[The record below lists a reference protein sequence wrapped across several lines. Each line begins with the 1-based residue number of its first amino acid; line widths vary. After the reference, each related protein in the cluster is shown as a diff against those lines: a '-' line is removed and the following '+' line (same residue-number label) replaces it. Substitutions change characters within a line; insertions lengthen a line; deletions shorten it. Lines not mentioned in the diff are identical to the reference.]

1 MMSRLPSRLLMG
13 GLLLYGGLWW
23 LLDRYH
29 DRDLALAMDH
39 HMASRLEQKAER
51 DGLRL
56 GALLREHQALTS
68 ILAQSDGARRE
79 AAAVAGSPVAEPRI
93 MDGEPPW
100 LMPFG
105 ERRVFPPTGMIV
117 ITDKDGRFR
126 RIWRVDGA
134 VVPASIDATL
144 PRIPRVDGAGFI
156 LVNGVPMMVSAAA
169 LGGAA
174 SNDELGQLIQISQ
187 VDSGFLIA
195 TLGRGLDRG
204 FVLTVSEARLGRI
217 LASSN
222 PAEVPVGAVLGE
234 QLPRYRI
241 SAPNLNGQN
250 VNGSGIVFTS
260 LLERSRHG
268 KGTEPVMALDLR
280 YRIGLGAI
288 TALLF
293 LGSLAYVVL
302 RIRRLRA
309 RIAGLGGRV
318 CGVAGRRR
326 AVDELAGLEA
336 DVEHLVKEVERT
348 QAALVVE
355 EKARTRLLTERIAL
369 ETENDRLILLQ
380 AVTEEMEV
388 GVIRIGPDGP
398 RSENAVMLRFAEA
411 AGGVEPF
418 IQARM
423 RGESRVAVG
432 SGDTELVFQVLL
444 ARQIDAGL
452 LLVRKVVR

>member
-1 MMSRLPSRLLMG
+1 MG
-13 GLLLYGGLWW
+13 G
-23 LLDRYH
+23 
-29 DRDLALAMDH
+29 
-39 HMASRLEQKAER
+39 
-51 DGLRL
+51 
-56 GALLREHQALTS
+56 
-68 ILAQSDGARRE
+68 
-79 AAAVAGSPVAEPRI
+79 
-93 MDGEPPW
+93 
-100 LMPFG
+100 
-105 ERRVFPPTGMIV
+105 
-117 ITDKDGRFR
+117 
-126 RIWRVDGA
+126 
-134 VVPASIDATL
+134 
-144 PRIPRVDGAGFI
+144 
-156 LVNGVPMMVSAAA
+156 
-169 LGGAA
+169 
-174 SNDELGQLIQISQ
+174 
-187 VDSGFLIA
+187 
-195 TLGRGLDRG
+195 
-204 FVLTVSEARLGRI
+204 
-217 LASSN
+217 
-222 PAEVPVGAVLGE
+222 
-234 QLPRYRI
+234 
-241 SAPNLNGQN
+241 
-250 VNGSGIVFTS
+250 
-260 LLERSRHG
+260 
-268 KGTEPVMALDLR
+268 GTEPVMALDLR

-293 LGSLAYVVL
+293 LGSLAYVIL

-318 CGVAGRRR
+318 CGTAERRR

-398 RSENAVMLRFAEA
+398 RAENAVMLRFAEA

-452 LLVRKVVR
+452 LLVRKVAR